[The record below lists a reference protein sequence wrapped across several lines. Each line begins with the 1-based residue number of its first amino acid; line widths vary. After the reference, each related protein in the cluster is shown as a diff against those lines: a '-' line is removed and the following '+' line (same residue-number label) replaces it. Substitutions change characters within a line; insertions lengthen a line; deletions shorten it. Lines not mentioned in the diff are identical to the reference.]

1 MFMKLLIC
9 SSACVPAS
17 GLNLG
22 NHFSGES
29 GNACNGAGILTAPRL
44 FHGSA
49 IETPVVDEIADE
61 IPDVW
66 EGIYIE
72 D

>member
-1 MFMKLLIC
+1 KLLIC

-22 NHFSGES
+22 NHFLGKS
-29 GNACNGAGILTAPRL
+29 GNGCNGAGMLTAPRL
-44 FHGSA
+44 FHGFA
-49 IETPVVDEIADE
+49 IETPVVDDIADE
-61 IPDVW
+61 IPNVW
-66 EGIYIE
+66 EGVDIE